1 MAPGSRVQKNAAEE
15 LHRLRDELKKK
26 EARIVKLE
34 REKEAALAAHNKKKL
49 IPRPKGQAGRSS
61 GYNLKE
67 KMGLEEDGDRYD
79 RLYRIVKDHVHQYL
93 AVGKTISGQDKNRLE
108 STLALLAKTAPFFAR
123 FEGFWPAHDMIA
135 GYLLNAQT
143 RRRRDLLLEKQAEAG
158 NSDSAAEDDGRA
170 ASDGTVEHDEDCVSS
185 DGDEH
190 ETTVPRSK
198 RQVLFRIDSDDD
210 SEDDSGSS
218 ESNPNFQAP
227 KRAKVNKKE
236 SAKRKAKDD
245 PVHKPSPKKSKVN
258 KAEKESAKRKA
269 KDDPVD
275 EPSPKKSK
283 VDKAKPDQSHADCDS
298 PEPKS
303 RSKKLS
309 QRPLAW
315 SNLPATC
322 PTVLCEEKLPEEENQ
337 KILGLF
343 QQRLKLVQEVGRVG
357 PGVSFLELQICAAIT
372 QEKKRDQYA
381 ALGRQNDWPDTIDY
395 TNVRN
400 RILEFRSSLLRMIKS
415 PSVLKESSDW
425 TNFLNRIKYQIF
437 EFSAASSIEKMN
449 AYRTLY
455 AQRCGYYGSKGEFL
469 INSTIIRLLSSNT
482 ESLANKLSETV
493 HALVADEPED
503 FDDYDETSNLIEL
516 KDFISF
522 VLTPFVAALLIAD
535 DRGITLEEA
544 RDVRDNSNAFGDLMQ
559 PGDDDPDDEIDL
571 LHRENIRAVKGT
583 TNEFFSQPPRFRNK
597 ASNLPLAPPKTEPDV
612 KQIKTKNNPATR
624 SNLKPAP
631 ASTKSKATISI
642 ADFKEPR
649 KKEKKAPTK
658 KETRP
663 KAEAKP
669 NPVKSNYGTR
679 SKSQPA

>member
-1 MAPGSRVQKNAAEE
+1 MSHCSLRGNAPG
-15 LHRLRDELKKK
+15 
-26 EARIVKLE
+26 
-34 REKEAALAAHNKKKL
+34 
-49 IPRPKGQAGRSS
+49 GR
-61 GYNLKE
+61 
-67 KMGLEEDGDRYD
+67 
-79 RLYRIVKDHVHQYL
+79 
-93 AVGKTISGQDKNRLE
+93 
-108 STLALLAKTAPFFAR
+108 
-123 FEGFWPAHDMIA
+123 
-135 GYLLNAQT
+135 
-143 RRRRDLLLEKQAEAG
+143 
-158 NSDSAAEDDGRA
+158 
-170 ASDGTVEHDEDCVSS
+170 
-185 DGDEH
+185 
-190 ETTVPRSK
+190 
-198 RQVLFRIDSDDD
+198 
-210 SEDDSGSS
+210 
-218 ESNPNFQAP
+218 
-227 KRAKVNKKE
+227 
-236 SAKRKAKDD
+236 
-245 PVHKPSPKKSKVN
+245 KS
-258 KAEKESAKRKA
+258 
-269 KDDPVD
+269 
-275 EPSPKKSK
+275 
-283 VDKAKPDQSHADCDS
+283 
-298 PEPKS
+298 
-303 RSKKLS
+303 
-309 QRPLAW
+309 
-315 SNLPATC
+315 
-322 PTVLCEEKLPEEENQ
+322 
-337 KILGLF
+337 
-343 QQRLKLVQEVGRVG
+343 QRLKLVQEVGRVG

-400 RILEFRSSLLRMIKS
+400 RILEFRSSLLRMIKN

-455 AQRCGYYGSKGEFL
+455 AQRCGY
-469 INSTIIRLLSSNT
+469 
-482 ESLANKLSETV
+482 LANKLSETV
-493 HALVADEPED
+493 HALIADEPED

-522 VLTPFVAALLIAD
+522 VLMPFVAALLIAD

-544 RDVRDNSNAFGDLMQ
+544 RDVRDNSNAFGDVIQ

-571 LHRENIRAVKGT
+571 LHWENIRAVKGT

-612 KQIKTKNNPATR
+612 KQIKTKNNPATQ

-669 NPVKSNYGTR
+669 NPIKSNYGTR